1 MALNYG
7 GSPYFNTQSAPMF
20 PQPNGNVYLI
30 QNSLEVANIPTSGGL
45 ATVICMPE
53 NLMYIKTI
61 QNGQPTLLA
70 YTIAPYEAPKTVPTS
85 TQYNLESRVA
95 ALEQQLNAIRQG
107 GGKANVQQSSASN
120 AAVYKGQNFG
130 STPIFLCIPLFDE
143 GVLHCITYVCNTEVP
158 HKTFTGNTRAGART
172 SAIA

>member
-70 YTIAPYEAPKTVPTS
+70 YTIAPYEARETRELIVANTIQDLRDRLADKDRDLVEANNLISQYSQTS
-85 TQYNLESRVA
+85 TIIGALQNKSPVPAYVVGYATNGMVPGGYDYTYFGSSAGGCQTCRGQYNRRK
-95 ALEQQLNAIRQG
+95 Q
-107 GGKANVQQSSASN
+107 
-120 AAVYKGQNFG
+120 
-130 STPIFLCIPLFDE
+130 
-143 GVLHCITYVCNTEVP
+143 
-158 HKTFTGNTRAGART
+158 
-172 SAIA
+172 

>member
-70 YTIAPYEAPKTVPTS
+70 YTISPYETPRTTAAPAIQS
-85 TQYNLESRVA
+85 NLESRVA
-95 ALEQQLNAIRQG
+95 ALEQQLSMFKQQQG
-107 GGKANVQQSSASN
+107 GSKANVQQSSTSN
-120 AAVYKGQNFG
+120 AAVPAESKW
-130 STPIFLCIPLFDE
+130 D
-143 GVLHCITYVCNTEVP
+143 V
-158 HKTFTGNTRAGART
+158 
-172 SAIA
+172 

>member
-70 YTIAPYEAPKTVPTS
+70 YTISPYEAPKATAAPTM
-85 TQYNLESRVA
+85 
-95 ALEQQLNAIRQG
+95 
-107 GGKANVQQSSASN
+107 
-120 AAVYKGQNFG
+120 
-130 STPIFLCIPLFDE
+130 
-143 GVLHCITYVCNTEVP
+143 
-158 HKTFTGNTRAGART
+158 
-172 SAIA
+172 

>member
-70 YTIAPYEAPKTVPTS
+70 YTIAPYEAPKASPQASTS
-85 TQYNLESRVA
+85 TQSNLESRVA
-95 ALEQQLNAIRQG
+95 ALEQQLSMIQG
-107 GGKANVQQSSASN
+107 GNKVNVQQSSASN
-120 AAVYKGQNFG
+120 AAV
-130 STPIFLCIPLFDE
+130 
-143 GVLHCITYVCNTEVP
+143 
-158 HKTFTGNTRAGART
+158 
-172 SAIA
+172 SAESKWDV

>member
-70 YTIAPYEAPKTVPTS
+70 YTITPYEAPKAAAATAQS
-85 TQYNLESRVA
+85 ILESRVS
-95 ALEQQLNAIRQG
+95 ALEQQLNVMLKG
-107 GGKANVQQSSASN
+107 GNSTNVQQSSTGN
-120 AAVYKGQNFG
+120 AAVPAESKW
-130 STPIFLCIPLFDE
+130 D
-143 GVLHCITYVCNTEVP
+143 V
-158 HKTFTGNTRAGART
+158 
-172 SAIA
+172 

>member
-45 ATVICMPE
+45 A
-53 NLMYIKTI
+53 
-61 QNGQPTLLA
+61 
-70 YTIAPYEAPKTVPTS
+70 
-85 TQYNLESRVA
+85 

-120 AAVYKGQNFG
+120 AAVPAESKW
-130 STPIFLCIPLFDE
+130 D
-143 GVLHCITYVCNTEVP
+143 V
-158 HKTFTGNTRAGART
+158 
-172 SAIA
+172 

>member
-70 YTIAPYEAPKTVPTS
+70 YTISPYEAPKTVMS
-85 TQYNLESRVA
+85 TQPNLESRVA

-107 GGKANVQQSSASN
+107 GSKANVQQSSTNN
-120 AAVYKGQNFG
+120 AAVPAESKW
-130 STPIFLCIPLFDE
+130 D
-143 GVLHCITYVCNTEVP
+143 V
-158 HKTFTGNTRAGART
+158 
-172 SAIA
+172 

>member
-70 YTIAPYEAPKTVPTS
+70 YTIAPYETPKAAAATAQS
-85 TQYNLESRVA
+85 TLESRVS
-95 ALEQQLNAIRQG
+95 ALEQQLNVILKG
-107 GGKANVQQSSASN
+107 GNNVNVQQSSTSKT
-120 AAVYKGQNFG
+120 AVPAESKW
-130 STPIFLCIPLFDE
+130 D
-143 GVLHCITYVCNTEVP
+143 V
-158 HKTFTGNTRAGART
+158 
-172 SAIA
+172 

>member
-1 MALNYG
+1 
-7 GSPYFNTQSAPMF
+7 MF

-70 YTIAPYEAPKTVPTS
+70 YTIAPYETPKTVPTS
-85 TQYNLESRVA
+85 TQSNLESRVA

-120 AAVYKGQNFG
+120 TAVPAESKW
-130 STPIFLCIPLFDE
+130 D
-143 GVLHCITYVCNTEVP
+143 V
-158 HKTFTGNTRAGART
+158 
-172 SAIA
+172 

>member
-70 YTIAPYEAPKTVPTS
+70 YTIAPYEAPKVTPAS
-85 TQYNLESRVA
+85 TQPNLESRVA
-95 ALEQQLNAIRQG
+95 ALEQQLSMFKQQQQG
-107 GGKANVQQSSASN
+107 GNKVNVQQSSASN
-120 AAVYKGQNFG
+120 AAVPAESKW
-130 STPIFLCIPLFDE
+130 D
-143 GVLHCITYVCNTEVP
+143 V
-158 HKTFTGNTRAGART
+158 
-172 SAIA
+172 

>member
-7 GSPYFNTQSAPMF
+7 GGPYFNTQSAPMF

-85 TQYNLESRVA
+85 TQSNLESRVA
-95 ALEQQLNAIRQG
+95 ALR
-107 GGKANVQQSSASN
+107 QQS
-120 AAVYKGQNFG
+120 VM
-130 STPIFLCIPLFDE
+130 
-143 GVLHCITYVCNTEVP
+143 
-158 HKTFTGNTRAGART
+158 
-172 SAIA
+172 

>member
-70 YTIAPYEAPKTVPTS
+70 YTIAPYEAPKATPAS
-85 TQYNLESRVA
+85 TQQPNLESRVA
-95 ALEQQLNAIRQG
+95 ALEQQLNMFKQQQQG
-107 GGKANVQQSSASN
+107 GNKANVQQSSASN
-120 AAVYKGQNFG
+120 AAVPAESKW
-130 STPIFLCIPLFDE
+130 D
-143 GVLHCITYVCNTEVP
+143 V
-158 HKTFTGNTRAGART
+158 
-172 SAIA
+172 

>member
-70 YTIAPYEAPKTVPTS
+70 YTIAPYEAPKATPAS
-85 TQYNLESRVA
+85 TQQPNLESRVA
-95 ALEQQLNAIRQG
+95 ALEQQLSMFKQQQG
-107 GGKANVQQSSASN
+107 GNKVNVQQSSASN
-120 AAVYKGQNFG
+120 AAVPAESKW
-130 STPIFLCIPLFDE
+130 D
-143 GVLHCITYVCNTEVP
+143 V
-158 HKTFTGNTRAGART
+158 
-172 SAIA
+172 

>member
-70 YTIAPYEAPKTVPTS
+70 YTISPYEAPKTMAAPAMQS
-85 TQYNLESRVA
+85 NLESRVA
-95 ALEQQLNAIRQG
+95 ALEQQLSMFKQQG
-107 GGKANVQQSSASN
+107 GSKANVQQSSASN
-120 AAVYKGQNFG
+120 AAVPAESKW
-130 STPIFLCIPLFDE
+130 D
-143 GVLHCITYVCNTEVP
+143 V
-158 HKTFTGNTRAGART
+158 
-172 SAIA
+172 

>member
-1 MALNYG
+1 LKKIKLFKYYFCNNFVIIDFYLYCEGVIEMALNYG

-85 TQYNLESRVA
+85 TQSNLESRVA

-107 GGKANVQQSSASN
+107 GGKANVQQSSANN
-120 AAVYKGQNFG
+120 AAVPAESKW
-130 STPIFLCIPLFDE
+130 D
-143 GVLHCITYVCNTEVP
+143 V
-158 HKTFTGNTRAGART
+158 
-172 SAIA
+172 